1 MELFTME
8 SSALYDLVKGGI
20 VASGKDKT
28 LPILNSVKFEVREP
42 LVRVVS
48 TDRYRLVIGDVN
60 LPEGTLMET
69 GEFLLPLDS
78 AKDLVKSLPSKANS
92 GMVTVELSDDSKYV
106 SFTYDGG
113 DGKWNRE
120 YLLLTGDFV
129 KYESIMPKEFVDTQE
144 IGFNPALMADI
155 AKLPTDKK
163 TAVVMRFTGIHK
175 PMVGT
180 IQGTNGVSWTYLL
193 MPMRLEQG
201 E

>member
-1 MELFTME
+1 MELFTMK

-20 VASGKDKT
+20 VASCKYKT

-48 TDRYRLVIGDVN
+48 TDRYRLVIGDIN

-106 SFTYDGG
+106 SFTYDGS

-120 YLLLTGDFV
+120 YLTLTGDFV
-129 KYESIMPKEFVDTQE
+129 KYESIMPKEFTSTE
-144 IGFNPALMADI
+144 TIAFNPAFMADI
-155 AKLPTDKK
+155 AKLPADKK
-163 TAVVMRFTGIHK
+163 TPVTMKFTYWNK
-175 PMVGT
+175 PMLGT
-180 IQGTNGVSWTYLL
+180 LEGTNGVSWTYLL
-193 MPMRLEQG
+193 MPVCITG
-201 E
+201 

>member
-28 LPILNSVKFEVREP
+28 LPMINSVKFEVREP

-92 GMVTVELSDDSKYV
+92 GMVTVELSDDSEYV

-120 YLLLTGDFV
+120 YLLLAGDFV
-129 KYESIMPKEFVDTQE
+129 KYESIMPKEFTSTE
-144 IGFNPALMADI
+144 MIAFNPAFMADI
-155 AKLPTDKK
+155 AKLPTVKNTPVK
-163 TAVVMRFTGIHK
+163 MKFTGDNK
-175 PMVGT
+175 PMLGT
-180 IQGTNGVSWTYLL
+180 LDGTNGVSWTYLL
-193 MPMRLEQG
+193 MPVRLAG
-201 E
+201 

>member
-28 LPILNSVKFEVREP
+28 LPILNSVKFEIREP

-48 TDRYRLVIGDVN
+48 TDRYRLVIGDIN
-60 LPEGTLMET
+60 LPEGTLMKT
-69 GEFLLPLDS
+69 GEFVLPLDS

-92 GMVTVELSDDSKYV
+92 GMVTVEISDDSKYV

-120 YLLLTGDFV
+120 YLLLAGDFV
-129 KYESIMPKEFVDTQE
+129 KYESIMPKEFTSTE
-144 IGFNPALMADI
+144 MIAFNPALMADI
-155 AKLPTDKK
+155 AKLPTVKNTPVK
-163 TAVVMRFTGIHK
+163 MKFTGGNK
-175 PMVGT
+175 PMLGT
-180 IQGTNGVSWTYLL
+180 LDGTNGVSWTYLL
-193 MPMRLEQG
+193 MPMRLAG
-201 E
+201 

>member
-1 MELFTME
+1 MELFTMKSE
-8 SSALYDLVKGGI
+8 TLYDLVKGGM
-20 VASGKDKT
+20 VASSKDKA
-28 LPILNSVKFEVREP
+28 LPMLNTVKFEIREP

-69 GEFLLPLDS
+69 CEFLLPLDS
-78 AKDLVKSLPSKANS
+78 VKDLVKTLPSKANS
-92 GMVTVELSDDSKYV
+92 GMVTVELSDDGAYV
-106 SFTYDGG
+106 SFSYDGG

-120 YLLLTGDFV
+120 YQTLTTTFV

-163 TAVVMRFTGIHK
+163 TAVVMRFTGSHK

-180 IQGTNGVSWTYLL
+180 IQGTNSVSWTYLL

>member
-1 MELFTME
+1 MELFTIKSE
-8 SSALYDLVKGGI
+8 TLYDLVKGGM
-20 VASGKDKT
+20 VASSKDKT
-28 LPILNSVKFEVREP
+28 LPLLNSVKFEIREP

-78 AKDLVKSLPSKANS
+78 VKDLVKTLPSKANS
-92 GMVTVELSDDSKYV
+92 GMVTVELSDDGAYV
-106 SFTYDGG
+106 SFSYDGG

-120 YLLLTGDFV
+120 YQTLTTTFV
-129 KYESIMPKEFVDTQE
+129 KYESLVPKDFVDTQE

-163 TAVVMRFTGIHK
+163 TAVVMKFTGSHK

-180 IQGTNGVSWTYLL
+180 IEGTNGVSWTYLL